1 MLAYLETINFAI
13 FSTCFKNA
21 SAFSTYLVDLEKTYY
36 PTKTTAINYN
46 NHLVWFNAAYSWV
59 DSLVFKSVTAQ
70 NVMHYAHEYLAAPA
84 LLLLPTYLFLLLILG
99 VFLGA
104 KFLATT
110 RLFSAALLIA
120 EQEFAAPRALNLLVA
135 LALCVITAT
144 LGSILF
150 GANLTALR
158 FLYLTSIS
166 LLLYLVALIPINLI
180 YNWGAYFPVYI
191 KGQSIKKN
199 VFVELATDYI
209 HLLSFFLRIN
219 IQLIRLVIITCV
231 FYMYNEMYVE
241 FIYPTLSS
249 SVADSSVLGHVYAG
263 AGFALKLIANLLY
276 EVAHLWIMVG
286 MQSGAFM
293 MIIFVITQFLYSVY
307 LINRLQP
314 FLAALRSR
322 K

>member
-21 SAFSTYLVDLEKTYY
+21 SAFSSYLVNLEKTYY
-36 PTKTTAINYN
+36 PTKTVAVNYD

-59 DSLVFKSVTAQ
+59 DSLSFKSVTAQ
-70 NVMHYAHEYLAAPA
+70 NVIYYAHEYLAAPA
-84 LLLLPTYLFLLLILG
+84 LMLLPTYLFLILLLG
-99 VFLGA
+99 AFLGA
-104 KFLATT
+104 RFLATT
-110 RLFSAALLIA
+110 RTFSAALLTA
-120 EQEFAAPRALNLLVA
+120 EQEFAAPRALNLLIA
-135 LALCVITAT
+135 LMLCVITAT
-144 LGSILF
+144 LGSTLF
-150 GANLTALR
+150 GADLTALR

-166 LLLYLVALIPINLI
+166 LLLYLVALIPVNLI
-180 YNWGAYFPVYI
+180 YNWGAYFPIYI

-199 VFVELATDYI
+199 VFVELMTDYI

-249 SVADSSVLGHVYAG
+249 SIEDPSIFGYIYAG

-276 EVAHLWIMVG
+276 EVGHLWIMVG

-314 FLAALRSR
+314 FLAALRNR